1 MLLKPQGMS
10 ITGVGE
16 QQTRKK
22 YERRTVDI
30 GKRKQ
35 HKLQEKKMSRKKNLD
50 RDALYQPPRNAAC
63 LTGLSLRYIRE
74 GCKNGTIPHICV
86 GTDYRVNM
94 KLFLE
99 SLDAESRKTVSER
112 V

>member
-1 MLLKPQGMS
+1 
-10 ITGVGE
+10 
-16 QQTRKK
+16 
-22 YERRTVDI
+22 
-30 GKRKQ
+30 
-35 HKLQEKKMSRKKNLD
+35 MSRKKNLD

-112 V
+112 A